1 MLVAACV
8 KYVDL
13 RPQVDRLTGHVTDGG
28 TSGWSA
34 ADLAAVETAL
44 RLGETWSA
52 PVAVVSAAPESA
64 DAALR
69 EFRAVGVD
77 RVVRVELGLEAGVEL
92 ESSDVAN
99 VLSDTLR
106 SLDASVVCCGDYSAD
121 RGSGSVPAYLAH
133 GLGAAQA
140 LGAVE
145 VHTEGPGSLRLVRRL
160 DGGRREQLVV
170 DAPCVISVEGSVAEL
185 RRASLGAT
193 LAARDAPIDV
203 APVPGLHGHA
213 SPVTRP
219 WSPPARVQPAPAGD
233 AALQRVVE
241 LTGALVERTPPR
253 TVELSADD
261 AAELILDQL
270 RAWGYLESSAQESS
284 EQESSE

>member
-28 TSGWSA
+28 ADGWSL

-44 RLGETWSA
+44 RLGATWSA

-64 DAALR
+64 DEAMRA
-69 EFRAVGVD
+69 FSAVGVD
-77 RVVRVELGLEAGVEL
+77 RIVRVDLGLEAGVEL
-92 ESSDVAN
+92 DSSVVAGA
-99 VLSDTLR
+99 LTDTLR

-121 RGSGSVPAYLAH
+121 RGSGSVPAFVAH
-133 GLGAAQA
+133 GLDAAQA
-140 LGAVE
+140 LGTVE

-193 LAARDAPIDV
+193 LAAREV
-203 APVPGLHGHA
+203 AVEVVPVPGLHGHP

-233 AALQRVVE
+233 VALQRVVE

-261 AAELILDQL
+261 AADLILDQL
-270 RAWGYLESSAQESS
+270 RTWGYLESSE
-284 EQESSE
+284 